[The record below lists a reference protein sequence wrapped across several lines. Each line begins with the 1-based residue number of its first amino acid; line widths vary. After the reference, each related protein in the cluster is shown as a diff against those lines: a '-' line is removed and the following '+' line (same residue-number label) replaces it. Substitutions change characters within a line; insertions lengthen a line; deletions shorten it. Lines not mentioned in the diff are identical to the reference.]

1 MSSSTG
7 NNAAS
12 VEREI
17 GQIARGA
24 GVGLS
29 GNIIF
34 YGVSYLFGILV
45 ARQIGAENYGL
56 YTLGVTVVTLISRIT
71 IAGLDRGM
79 LRYASISRGEKQG
92 ATLHRVITLALAA
105 GGVLGLLGGLFVWL
119 YPEVV
124 LQLLRWSDKQ
134 TLLYLLPV
142 LAITIP
148 ALTITGIAIAGT
160 VAFRT
165 MRYRTLVTNII
176 QPIVKLVVALVLIL
190 GFGLDVM
197 APVLGFVVAQ
207 VLGSLLALFFLTRL
221 GRSMPVDRGSTAHV
235 GRKLARF
242 STPLLF
248 ANVVEYLN
256 GRTEL
261 FVLAIFLAADVA
273 GIFNAALRLAGLG
286 LIVLTAFNAIFSPVI
301 SDLHHRREM
310 PRLATLFKLVTRW
323 IVAVAMPIFLA
334 QMLFAPQIMG
344 LFGPEFVAGAIAFR
358 ILSLGQMIN
367 IFTGSV
373 GNVLMMSGRSDI
385 TLFNSVMTVV
395 IGLALDFWLVPR
407 LGLTGAAIAGMV
419 VIVLANLARLL
430 EVWML
435 LHMHPFS
442 KAYLK
447 PFVAAIAG
455 TAAGLIWL
463 RWLPLTNVF
472 YLAIACLIVGVAYLV
487 VMLALGL
494 DEGDRIVIATFR
506 QRFQN
511 VATKLK
517 IPAGKA

>member
-1 MSSSTG
+1 
-7 NNAAS
+7 
-12 VEREI
+12 
-17 GQIARGA
+17 
-24 GVGLS
+24 
-29 GNIIF
+29 
-34 YGVSYLFGILV
+34 
-45 ARQIGAENYGL
+45 
-56 YTLGVTVVTLISRIT
+56 
-71 IAGLDRGM
+71 
-79 LRYASISRGEKQG
+79 
-92 ATLHRVITLALAA
+92 
-105 GGVLGLLGGLFVWL
+105 
-119 YPEVV
+119 
-124 LQLLRWSDKQ
+124 
-134 TLLYLLPV
+134 
-142 LAITIP
+142 
-148 ALTITGIAIAGT
+148 
-160 VAFRT
+160 
-165 MRYRTLVTNII
+165 
-176 QPIVKLVVALVLIL
+176 
-190 GFGLDVM
+190 M

-207 VLGSLLALFFLTRL
+207 VLGSLLALYFLTRL
-221 GRSMPVDRGSTAHV
+221 GRSMPVDKGSTAHV

-301 SDLHHRREM
+301 SDLHHHREM
-310 PRLATLFKLVTRW
+310 SRLATLFKLVTRW

-373 GNVLMMSGRSDI
+373 GIVLMMSGRSDI

-395 IGLALDFWLVPR
+395 IALALDFWLVPR
-407 LGLTGAAIAGMV
+407 FGLTGAAIAGMV
-419 VIVLANLARLL
+419 VIVLVNLARLL
-430 EVWML
+430 EVWAL

-463 RWLPLTNVF
+463 RWLPLTSVF
-472 YLAIACLIVGVAYLV
+472 YLAIACLFIGVVYLV
-487 VMLALGL
+487 AMLALGL

-511 VATKLK
+511 VAIKLK
-517 IPAGKA
+517 IPAGEA